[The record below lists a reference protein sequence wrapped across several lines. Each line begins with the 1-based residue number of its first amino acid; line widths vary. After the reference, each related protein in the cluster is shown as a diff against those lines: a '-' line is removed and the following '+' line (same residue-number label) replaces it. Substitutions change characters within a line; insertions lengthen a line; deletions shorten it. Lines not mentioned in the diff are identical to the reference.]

1 MGRTVLYASSPR
13 DSSILNLLICIAGIY
28 TCYLSYGIF
37 QEKIFTYRS
46 PSGDKFTSTLFM
58 LFVQCVTNSLVAYA
72 ATFVWKPERARMP
85 LAPFAF
91 TAAAYLGA
99 MLCSNEALKH
109 VSFPTQALGKSCKMI
124 PVMLMGVLIRRKK
137 YTLRDYICVVVI
149 TAGIAVFQLGKAS
162 TKHAERE
169 NSTYGLLLLF
179 SSLTLDG
186 ISGPKQEE
194 IAHQLR
200 PSVHQQ
206 MLNTNI
212 WAVIYTGIGALVT
225 GQAFEGFFFCIENP
239 AILNSVFYFSVC
251 SALGQNFIYFT
262 IQQFSA
268 LTCTTITTTRKFF
281 TILFSVVWYGH
292 ELSLM
297 SWLGVAVVFLGL
309 GWELSSKYQK
319 YQAQNAKLT

>member
-1 MGRTVLYASSPR
+1 MLCVS
-13 DSSILNLLICIAGIY
+13 DAG
-28 TCYLSYGIF
+28 S
-37 QEKIFTYRS
+37 FTYRS
-46 PSGDKFTSTLFM
+46 PSGDKFTATLFM
-58 LFVQCVTNSLVAYA
+58 LFVQCVTNAAVAYA
-72 ATFVWKPERARMP
+72 ATFVWKPVRASLP
-85 LAPFAF
+85 LQPFAF
-91 TAAAYLGA
+91 TSFAYLGA

-109 VSFPTQALGKSCKMI
+109 VSFPTQALAKSCKMI

-137 YTLRDYICVVVI
+137 YSLRDYVCVLVI

-162 TKHAERE
+162 SKHAERE
-169 NSTYGLLLLF
+169 NSAYGLLLLF
-179 SSLTLDG
+179 TSLTLDG

-194 IAHQLR
+194 ISTQLR

-206 MLNTNI
+206 MFYTNI
-212 WAVIYTGIGALVT
+212 WAVAYTGVGALVT
-225 GQAFEGFFFCIENP
+225 GQAFAGLWFCVENP
-239 AILNSVFYFSVC
+239 AILQSVFYFSIC

-292 ELSLM
+292 HLSGM
-297 SWLGVAVVFLGL
+297 SWVGVALVFLGI

-319 YQAQNAKLT
+319 YRAQSSMKMP

>member
-1 MGRTVLYASSPR
+1 
-13 DSSILNLLICIAGIY
+13 
-28 TCYLSYGIF
+28 
-37 QEKIFTYRS
+37 
-46 PSGDKFTSTLFM
+46 M
-58 LFVQCVTNSLVAYA
+58 LFVQCVTNAAVAYG
-72 ATFVWKPERARMP
+72 ATFIWKPQRASLP
-85 LAPFAF
+85 LQPFAF
-91 TAAAYLGA
+91 TSFAYLGA

-109 VSFPTQALGKSCKMI
+109 VSFPTQALAKSCKMI
-124 PVMLMGVLIRRKK
+124 PVMIMGVFIRRKK
-137 YTLRDYICVVVI
+137 YTLRDYVCVIVI
-149 TAGIAVFQLGKAS
+149 TAGIAVFQLGKGS
-162 TKHAERE
+162 NKHAERE

-179 SSLTLDG
+179 TSLTLDG

-194 IAHQLR
+194 ISHQLR

-206 MLNTNI
+206 MYYTNI

-225 GQAFEGFFFCIENP
+225 GQAFTGFWFCVENP
-239 AILNSVFYFSVC
+239 AILNSVFYFSIC

-292 ELSLM
+292 QLSAM
-297 SWLGVAVVFLGL
+297 SWTGVAVVFLGL

-319 YQAQNAKLT
+319 YQQQNGMKMP

>member
-13 DSSILNLLICIAGIY
+13 DSSILNLLICIGGS
-28 TCYLSYGIF
+28 TCATSAMASSRRKCTLSTIPSSTMP
-37 QEKIFTYRS
+37 QNLHMCIILPSFTYRS

-58 LFVQCVTNSLVAYA
+58 LFPTPPPSCGNPSV
-72 ATFVWKPERARMP
+72 RACHWPIRHDSRRLP
-85 LAPFAF
+85 
-91 TAAAYLGA
+91 GA

-149 TAGIAVFQLGKAS
+149 TTGIA
-162 TKHAERE
+162 HAERE

-179 SSLTLDG
+179 LSLTLDG

-212 WAVIYTGIGALVT
+212 WAVVYTAL
-225 GQAFEGFFFCIENP
+225 EGFFFCMENP

-297 SWLGVAVVFLGL
+297 SWLGVAVVFIGL

-319 YQAQNAKLT
+319 YQAQSAKLT

>member
-1 MGRTVLYASSPR
+1 
-13 DSSILNLLICIAGIY
+13 
-28 TCYLSYGIF
+28 
-37 QEKIFTYRS
+37 
-46 PSGDKFTSTLFM
+46 M

-85 LAPFAF
+85 LGPFAF

-137 YTLRDYICVVVI
+137 YTLRDYVCVVAI
-149 TAGIAVFQLGKAS
+149 TAGIAIFQLGKGSA
-162 TKHAERE
+162 KHAERE
-169 NSTYGLLLLF
+169 NSSYGLLLLF
-179 SSLTLDG
+179 VSLTLDG

-206 MLNTNI
+206 MLNTNL
-212 WAVIYTGIGALVT
+212 WAVVYTGIGALAT
-225 GQAFEGFFFCIENP
+225 GQVLEGFFFCIENP

-292 ELSLM
+292 ELSPM
-297 SWLGVAVVFLGL
+297 SWLGVAIVFLGL

-319 YQAQNAKLT
+319 YQTQGAKLT

>member
-1 MGRTVLYASSPR
+1 MVLHTGSSR
-13 DSSILNLLICIAGIY
+13 DSSIANLGICIAGIY
-28 TCYLSYGIF
+28 VCYLSYGIF

-46 PSGDKFTSTLFM
+46 PTGDKFTATLFM
-58 LFVQCVTNSLVAYA
+58 LFVQCVTNAAVAYA
-72 ATFVWKPERARMP
+72 AMLVWKPQRRTMP
-85 LAPFAF
+85 LQPFAF
-91 TAAAYLGA
+91 TSFAYLGA

-109 VSFPTQALGKSCKMI
+109 VSYPTQALGKSCKMI

-137 YTLRDYICVVVI
+137 YTVREYICVLLI
-149 TAGIAVFQLGKAS
+149 TIGIAVFQLGKAS
-162 TKHAERE
+162 SKHAAQE
-169 NSTYGLLLLF
+169 NSSYGLILLF
-179 SSLTLDG
+179 LSLTLDG

-194 IAHQLR
+194 ISQTLR

-206 MLNTNI
+206 MFYTNL
-212 WAVIYTGIGALVT
+212 WAVIYTGAGALLT
-225 GQAFEGFFFCIENP
+225 GQALSGFFFCVENP
-239 AILNSVFYFSVC
+239 AILNSVFYFSIC

-292 ELSLM
+292 ELSGM
-297 SWLGVAVVFLGL
+297 SWAGVTIVFVGL

-319 YQAQNAKLT
+319 YQQQQSFKMP